1 MKDWTQ
7 GSKGIYSTH
16 GASNHS
22 ETERESHDYYATS
35 PEAVDVLLQ
44 HETFSPV
51 IWECACGEGHISK
64 ALIQGGTA

>member
-22 ETERESHDYYATS
+22 ETERESHDYYS
-35 PEAVDVLLQ
+35 CLRMVRVEEGFPRRPNHKMGELIFRGGKDSFN
-44 HETFSPV
+44 HES
-51 IWECACGEGHISK
+51 
-64 ALIQGGTA
+64 